1 MKKTRVFIIIVFFA
15 LMVSGISIDSTLA
28 GPDSDRI
35 YRHQLRISPPANV
48 NNSEF
53 NIPRSVLRQGDFADL
68 TISESNTPATFDQRF
83 SSIARLSNNRM
94 VIVWQDNRF
103 GAHKIFGQIVDSSGN
118 VISGN
123 QLLASRGDGFDLI
136 EPRAVPDG
144 TGGFYLAWRDE
155 AGGRIRATRYDNTMA
170 QVVAPFTVNDIPEQN
185 FAGPFD
191 IANFNDS
198 RMAVVWENYGGGNDI
213 MLRIYSSSGLPLSDP
228 IKINTDTSPVFHWVP
243 SLAFDEIGRMG
254 VAWEDYRFDNADIF
268 FQLVNTDGSLSGPNL
283 GIIEGASDDS
293 SQFLPEVVYS
303 VRDGFAISWL
313 DRRDGTQKVYL
324 QRYVAASGLVDGNR
338 VISEGD
344 TAVTA
349 WDISMAVDEVG
360 DMDLAWASC
369 SQIDT
374 IKIQRF
380 TADFAVD
387 GGIKNVSRYDAGARW
402 QTTLGSVVSDKLL
415 CGWTDFRSGHGDI
428 YLQLL
433 SAGGTPLFDPDK
445 IINDDSIGAASI
457 EPDAAVLNN
466 GDVLTVFMDSRND
479 MGDIYMQMVSTEG
492 GLIGINEKVNTDETE
507 ALQNEPYISA
517 ASAGAIIVWID
528 SRAVLGQTGPRIFGR
543 LVSAEGI
550 MDDHDFLVSDS
561 GEVSVKRSPAAAIA
575 GNGAVMTAW
584 VDYRN
589 DTGDIYGRHFNA
601 DGSPSGDVF
610 LISSLAEDIDN
621 DDISLDVDISGN
633 FAVVWL
639 ARRAAGGP
647 TVVTVR
653 YSEAG
658 AFLNRF
664 TYPSDVTGVE
674 ILDIDAAVNSSGDI
688 YIIWEGRNSTKRLFL
703 TVISGTGTIIKPG
716 TNMFSA
722 ASEYPFEPDIDVDEL
737 GNVLTTWIESV
748 VIDRQMFYQV
758 FDINLASEGKR
769 VVSGALPEY
778 MSMPAVAAQ
787 NLKAWFTWV
796 DPRSNGLNVYMTR
809 AEYSA
814 TDIEDDE
821 PVQLPERFELSQ
833 NYPNPFNP
841 KTVINFSVPSR
852 KRVIISVYN
861 LLGQS
866 VATLTDR
873 VYEAGDHSVSWDG
886 TDFSGNRVSSGMY
899 FYRMQAGVSVISKKM
914 IFVK

>member
-1 MKKTRVFIIIVFFA
+1 
-15 LMVSGISIDSTLA
+15 
-28 GPDSDRI
+28 
-35 YRHQLRISPPANV
+35 
-48 NNSEF
+48 
-53 NIPRSVLRQGDFADL
+53 
-68 TISESNTPATFDQRF
+68 
-83 SSIARLSNNRM
+83 
-94 VIVWQDNRF
+94 VWQDNRF
-103 GAHKIFGQIVDSSGN
+103 GSHKIFGQIVDSSGN

-123 QLLASRGDGFDLI
+123 QLLASRSDGFDLI

-466 GDVLTVFMDSRND
+466 GDVLTVFTDSRND
-479 MGDIYMQMVSTEG
+479 MGDIYMQMVSAEG

-674 ILDIDAAVNSSGDI
+674 ILDIDA
-688 YIIWEGRNSTKRLFL
+688 GRICSRRHRNTRSNRIL
-703 TVISGTGTIIKPG
+703 
-716 TNMFSA
+716 
-722 ASEYPFEPDIDVDEL
+722 
-737 GNVLTTWIESV
+737 
-748 VIDRQMFYQV
+748 
-758 FDINLASEGKR
+758 
-769 VVSGALPEY
+769 
-778 MSMPAVAAQ
+778 MSMS
-787 NLKAWFTWV
+787 W
-796 DPRSNGLNVYMTR
+796 
-809 AEYSA
+809 A
-814 TDIEDDE
+814 T
-821 PVQLPERFELSQ
+821 S
-833 NYPNPFNP
+833 
-841 KTVINFSVPSR
+841 
-852 KRVIISVYN
+852 
-861 LLGQS
+861 
-866 VATLTDR
+866 
-873 VYEAGDHSVSWDG
+873 
-886 TDFSGNRVSSGMY
+886 
-899 FYRMQAGVSVISKKM
+899 
-914 IFVK
+914 